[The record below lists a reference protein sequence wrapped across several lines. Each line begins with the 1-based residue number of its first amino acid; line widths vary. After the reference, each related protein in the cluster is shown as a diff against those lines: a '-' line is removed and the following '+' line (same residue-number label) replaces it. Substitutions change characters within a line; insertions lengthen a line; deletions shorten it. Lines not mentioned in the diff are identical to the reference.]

1 MHVTEKHLLKQIIKH
16 HDMILNIILNNV
28 KLKKLLS
35 NKII

>member
-16 HDMILNIILNNV
+16 HMILNIMLNNV

-35 NKII
+35 KKKI

>member
-16 HDMILNIILNNV
+16 DDMILNIILNNA

-35 NKII
+35 KKKI